1 MAVRFHCPECRK
13 ELRAPGDVRGRTVRC
28 PSCSHQFRISGGQ
41 NAPAAHPRA
50 DAEPHTPRQSSA
62 RPKRTRR
69 GASME
74 LRNRQPSD
82 RHRHRFALNDDDD
95 DEFRFDGDEYG
106 DDTED
111 DAYSETPRYPPRRRP
126 RRKPAQSD
134 SPSGTHPWLMPCLV
148 AGGILLPISLF
159 AGKPFWVTL
168 MFMGIGA
175 FSFFRGHNARITRHI
190 TNSMKSQLVTGVSEI
205 TGETAVMMGWGL
217 QILGGVIFCVS
228 ALIYAAL
235 AAVALFNF

>member
-13 ELRAPGDVRGRTVRC
+13 ELRAPGNVRGRTVRC
-28 PSCSHQFRISGGQ
+28 PSCRHQFRIAGGQ
-41 NAPAAHPRA
+41 NAPAANTRA
-50 DAEPHTPRQSSA
+50 DAEERTLRQPA
-62 RPKRTRR
+62 AHPKRTRR

-82 RHRHRFALNDDDD
+82 RHRHRFALSDDDD

-111 DAYSETPRYPPRRRP
+111 DACSETPRYPLRRSS
-126 RRKPAQSD
+126 RRA
-134 SPSGTHPWLMPCLV
+134 PSHSSGGTHPWLIPCLI

-159 AGKPFWVTL
+159 AGRPFWVTL
-168 MFMGIGA
+168 MFMGVGM
-175 FSFFRGHNARITRHI
+175 FSFFRGHNARVTRHI

-205 TGETAVMMGWGL
+205 TGETAVVMGWGL

-228 ALIYAAL
+228 ALIYAGLTAL
-235 AAVALFNF
+235 ALFNF